1 MFLIFGIFGTI
12 LKNNNFEILGYM
24 FIFISFLSLLLF
36 LILFPKTLN
45 NQSNFY
51 ELLDKK
57 FMKNNAIFIMLSI
70 PLFFL
75 YRIYFNKK
83 MKEDLMKIN

>member
-36 LILFPKTLN
+36 LILFPKILN
-45 NQSNFY
+45 NQSDFY

-70 PLFFL
+70 PLFIL

>member
-1 MFLIFGIFGTI
+1 MFLIFGIFGLI
-12 LKNNNFEILGYM
+12 LKNNNFEKLGYI
-24 FIFISFLSLLLF
+24 FIFLSISSLLLF

-51 ELLDKK
+51 DLLDKK
-57 FMKNNAIFIMLSI
+57 FNKNNAIFIMLSI

-83 MKEDLMKIN
+83 MKEDLMKIK